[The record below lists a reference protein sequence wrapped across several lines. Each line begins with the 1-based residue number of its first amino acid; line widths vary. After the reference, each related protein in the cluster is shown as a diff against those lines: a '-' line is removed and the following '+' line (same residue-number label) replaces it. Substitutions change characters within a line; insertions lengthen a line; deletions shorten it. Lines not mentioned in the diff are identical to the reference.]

1 MHLLPMLLPS
11 HSECLVSEIIDN
23 NRYIGNKADKED
35 DRQVTNEEEEK
46 WCEKNTIK
54 DHYETSAKTATNVQE
69 AFESMVRKALA
80 REKKSKSTMPGP
92 LMKGQANAAGVKLN
106 GRNKKDL
113 KAKNACEC

>member
-1 MHLLPMLLPS
+1 MHLLPTLQLS
-11 HSECLVSEIIDN
+11 HSECLVSSRLIITLL
-23 NRYIGNKADKED
+23 GNKSDKED
-35 DRQVTNEEEEK
+35 DRQVNAEEEEK
-46 WCEKNTIK
+46 WCDKNAIK

-92 LMKGQANAAGVKLN
+92 LMKGQANTAGMKLS
-106 GRNKKDL
+106 GKNKKDM